1 MATWKKWAVG
11 IGLILSAISAWVVAT
26 FDSDANTNVT
36 ISETVDGVKDGINVI
51 NFGDRIE
58 VTTDAAGSS
67 DDAKE
72 LTIHFAIVLE

>member
-51 NFGDRIE
+51 KSE
-58 VTTDAAGSS
+58 VAED
-67 DDAKE
+67 
-72 LTIHFAIVLE
+72 LTEKVSEVK